1 MSWYGSASASFVM
14 FLVTLIAARVVYGW
28 VYNGSGGSILLVILL
43 HASGNTWAEV
53 LSQAPA
59 ATTASAAGWTEAA
72 IFTGAAL
79 VAVWITRR
87 RAPRM
92 EEH

>member
-43 HASGNTWAEV
+43 HASGTPG
-53 LSQAPA
+53 QKC
-59 ATTASAAGWTEAA
+59 
-72 IFTGAAL
+72 
-79 VAVWITRR
+79 
-87 RAPRM
+87 
-92 EEH
+92 